1 MVTACIVTAAMTIK
15 NHELLHMAP
24 LHADPL
30 RRNLSHLKG
39 FIIQLSILQPGT
51 DILLGCPDSV
61 KIVTLHKG
69 MHSFNRFHQALIVS
83 LTYCH

>member
-1 MVTACIVTAAMTIK
+1 METACIVTAAMTIK

-39 FIIQLSILQPGT
+39 FIIQLSILQQGT
-51 DILLGCPDSV
+51 DILLG
-61 KIVTLHKG
+61 
-69 MHSFNRFHQALIVS
+69 
-83 LTYCH
+83 